1 MRETMI
7 NIPNE
12 LQADV
17 RDLIAEAIARSADLS
32 ADLQEAIR
40 LAAEQPLSDEEARP
54 LFTRIVTLLKG
65 ALDEGVSDE
74 RRAIITAEAQAVVE
88 DLLAKRR
95 INEVG
100 ARARKSR
107 AAAQSNSHLELK
119 PMRGLKVRPVAPVP
133 VFNGRAIPMTEGYV
147 PIEEI
152 RLWPENHRLQLHV
165 EAFRQA
171 NRRDPD
177 ADELIQILQGVLP
190 VPGIDKKDPF
200 EIKALADSIA
210 SRGVQV
216 PPIIDWS
223 GKPHDGNRRIAA
235 SLLVVHGPDYSPEQK
250 ALASWIRVWQ
260 APENTTE
267 DEFDAI
273 VVALNFEKELKV
285 PWEEYIKARLVTD
298 HYNERYDTERTI
310 PTVERERQLRRET
323 AERFA
328 IKPQEVT
335 RYIKMV
341 RWANE
346 FEEHHRENRNR
357 DDAGIRYR
365 SNAMFQYFYELDAGR
380 GDDKLAAKIQDDEA
394 FKGLVFDLMYD
405 GKFKSGAQIRHMRR
419 VVDSEPAIQLVYDAQ
434 ATTDHLRGQELIDE
448 ALDIA
453 RRDDVAIKKST
464 MKLWA
469 KETVKRLDETAPSF
483 WRDLDTVTLRE
494 LRRVL
499 AAAQASVVAELID
512 RQAIPGERDVAE

>member
-1 MRETMI
+1 MN
-7 NIPNE
+7 NIPPE
-12 LQADV
+12 LRADV
-17 RDLIAEAIARSADLS
+17 RDLIAEAVARSADLS
-32 ADLQEAIR
+32 SELEEAVR
-40 LAAEQPLSDEEARP
+40 LAAQQPLTDEEARP
-54 LFTRIVTLLKG
+54 LFTRIVALLKG
-65 ALDEGVSDE
+65 AFDEGVTED
-74 RRAIITAEAQAVVE
+74 RRKAITAEASAVVAE
-88 DLLAKRR
+88 LLAQRVATHVPDDPAQGR
-95 INEVG
+95 TATEING
-100 ARARKSR
+100 
-107 AAAQSNSHLELK
+107 HLELQSR
-119 PMRGLKVRPVAPVP
+119 RGLKIRPVAPVP

-147 PIEEI
+147 PTEEI
-152 RLWPENHRLQLHV
+152 PLWPENHRLRLHID
-165 EAFRQA
+165 AFKQA
-171 NRRDPD
+171 SRRDPD
-177 ADELIQILQGVLP
+177 SDELIQILQGILP

-200 EIKALADSIA
+200 EIKSLAESIA
-210 SRGVQV
+210 ARGIQV

-235 SLLVVHGPDYSPEQK
+235 SLLVMHSPDYAPEQK
-250 ALASWIRVWQ
+250 ELASWIKVWQ
-260 APENTTE
+260 APKDTTE

-273 VVALNFEKELKV
+273 VVALNFEKDLKV

-298 HYNERYDTERTI
+298 YYNQRYDTERNV
-310 PTVERERQLRRET
+310 PTVDRQRQLRRDT

-341 RWANE
+341 RWADE
-346 FEEHHRENRNR
+346 FEEHHREDRNR
-357 DDAGIRYR
+357 DDASIRYR

-380 GDDKLAAKIQDDEA
+380 GEDKLAAKIQGDDA

-405 GKFKSGAQIRHMRR
+405 EKFKSGAQIRHMRR
-419 VVDSEPAIQLVYDAQ
+419 VVDSEPAIQLVYEAQ
-434 ATTDHLRGQELIDE
+434 ATPDNLRGRELIDQ

-483 WRDLDTVTLRE
+483 WREVDTSTLRD

-499 AAAQASVVAELID
+499 AATEAAVVAELVD
-512 RQAIPGERDVAE
+512 REALLAERETSE